1 MKNAIIAMVG
11 MFILMGPAGGFVS
24 LCMQTLFGRG
34 PEQSFVYPIYVG
46 IIVLT
51 GIVVGAATM
60 IYRKIE
66 ELEKEMDT
74 KKD

>member
-24 LCMQTLFGRG
+24 LCMQTLFGGG